1 MYDLREVYFGLVSNF
16 GESEAM
22 GCGLFDEIWRLGIC
36 TEWLWAVWLGSG
48 IDSGTV
54 NFSVNILCIQKY
66 LSFLPNVWQ
75 LKTTGVLWERR
86 RQFMFNMLINYCLL
100 FLLKKKKLLPFVKLL
115 YCPASKCVLTNRER
129 KKERKKEDLRE
140 REIGRKVPMRVA
152 SVCERFI

>member
-1 MYDLREVYFGLVSNF
+1 MYDLREVYFGLISNF
-16 GESEAM
+16 GESQAI
-22 GCGLFDEIWRLGIC
+22 GCD
-36 TEWLWAVWLGSG
+36 LWVVRWDLTVGDLYWMVMDRWIGSG

-54 NFSVNILCIQKY
+54 NFSVYILCIQKY

-86 RQFMFNMLINYCLL
+86 KQFMFNMLINYCLL
-100 FLLKKKKLLPFVKLL
+100 FLLKKKKNYFLLSNYFTALHRNV
-115 YCPASKCVLTNRER
+115 YWLTE
-129 KKERKKEDLRE
+129 RE

>member
-1 MYDLREVYFGLVSNF
+1 MYDLREVYFGLISNF
-16 GESEAM
+16 GESQAI
-22 GCGLFDEIWRLGIC
+22 GCD
-36 TEWLWAVWLGSG
+36 LWVVRWDLTVGDLYWMVMDRWIGSG

-54 NFSVNILCIQKY
+54 NFSVYILCIQKY

-86 RQFMFNMLINYCLL
+86 KQFMFNMLINYCLL

-129 KKERKKEDLRE
+129 KRDR
-140 REIGRKVPMRVA
+140 
-152 SVCERFI
+152 

>member
-16 GESEAM
+16 GESQAM

-100 FLLKKKKLLPFVKLL
+100 FLLKKKNYCLLSNYFTALHRNVYWPIE
-115 YCPASKCVLTNRER
+115 RER
-129 KKERKKEDLRE
+129 KKERRFERKRE
-140 REIGRKVPMRVA
+140 R
-152 SVCERFI
+152 